1 MKVSVPKRFTLLKG
15 FVLLFLAISFL
26 LRMFFLIWNFSEIDH
41 SLVPLAT
48 IFMIG
53 LFYDIGTISFF
64 ALVGALYFLAM
75 PKRFIGSLVDRIMCY
90 TGFTLGVIIIF
101 FSFFAEITFWDEFQR
116 RFNFI
121 AVDYLIYTY
130 EVVKN
135 INESY
140 PLPMLIG
147 GMGILVVVTI
157 LLFKKFGLFKTT
169 FESKEVFKIRLVP
182 SVIVLGVVLIFA
194 LFIKNESAELSENRY
209 NNEISKAGI
218 YSFFA
223 AFRNNEL
230 SYPEFYK
237 TEPIEEA
244 FLEVNENMKTLQDSI
259 YAPSSSITRFVANDG
274 EESKP
279 NVIFICIE
287 SLSAKYLGAFG
298 NNEQLTPTLDS
309 LSKVGL
315 SFDNLYATGTRTVR
329 GMEAIT
335 LSIPPT
341 PGRSI
346 VKREK
351 NNNLF
356 TIGEVFE
363 NKGYTRTFFYGGDGY
378 FDNMD
383 KYFSGNGFDVV
394 DRGRGF
400 LPTGD
405 IVTNRKNIED
415 DEVTFEN
422 AWGVCDG
429 DIYRKVLKEAD
440 LSFETGKPFFNFIM
454 TTSNHKP
461 YTYPDNKIDV
471 PSGTGRNGAVRYTD
485 YAIQEFLKS
494 AKQKPWFKNTVFV
507 IMADHCAS
515 SAGRWELDVANYHIP
530 AIIVNLENGA
540 QEHIK
545 KLCSQIDVFPTLFAQ
560 LGWNYE
566 SNLFGRDVM
575 KMDKSD
581 ERAFIGNYRKLGL
594 LKGSELMV
602 LGDQKQA
609 NFYQW
614 KSMDNSL
621 QSMPINDAFLKETI
635 SYFQVADYLYT
646 NNGLTLKSSK

>member
-1 MKVSVPKRFTLLKG
+1 MKLSVPKRFTLLKG
-15 FVLLFLAISFL
+15 FVFLFLAISLL
-26 LRMFFLIWNFSEIDH
+26 LRIIFLIWNFSETDH
-41 SLVPLAT
+41 DLVALAT
-48 IFMIG
+48 IFLTG
-53 LFYDIGTISFF
+53 LFYDIGTVSFF

-75 PKRFIGSLVDRIMCY
+75 PKKFIGSLADRIMCY
-90 TGFTLGVIIIF
+90 MGFTLGVLIIF

-140 PLPMLIG
+140 PLPILIG
-147 GMGILVVVTI
+147 GVGILVVITV
-157 LLFKKFGLFKTT
+157 LLFKKFGLFQST
-169 FESKEVFKIRLVP
+169 FESKAVFKTRLFP
-182 SVIVLGVVLIFA
+182 SAIVLGVVFIFA
-194 LFIKNESAELSENRY
+194 MFIKNESAELSENRY

-244 FLEVNENMKTLQDSI
+244 FLKVNDNIKTLQDSM
-259 YAPSSSITRFVANDG
+259 YAPASSINRYVTNDG
-274 EESKP
+274 EEKKP

-298 NNEQLTPTLDS
+298 NPEPLTPTLDS
-309 LSKVGL
+309 LTQVGL
-315 SFDNLYATGTRTVR
+315 SFDNLFATGTRTVR

-363 NKGYTRTFFYGGDGY
+363 TKGYSRTFFYGGDGY

-383 KYFSGNGFDVV
+383 KYFSGNGFDIV

-405 IVTNRKNIED
+405 IVTTRKNIED

-422 AWGVCDG
+422 AWGVCDE

-440 LSFETGKPFFNFIM
+440 LAFEIGKPFFNFIM

-461 YTYPDNKIDV
+461 YTYPDHKIDI

-485 YAIQEFLKS
+485 YAIQQFLKS

-530 AIIVNLENGA
+530 AVIVNLENGA

-560 LGWNYE
+560 LGWRYE
-566 SNLFGRDVM
+566 SNLFGKDVM
-575 KMDKSD
+575 KMGKSD

-614 KSMDNSL
+614 NSLDNSL
-621 QSMPINDAFLKETI
+621 QSIPLNDGFLRETI

-646 NNGLTLKSSK
+646 NSGLTLKASN

>member
-1 MKVSVPKRFTLLKG
+1 MKLSVPKRFTLLKG
-15 FVLLFLAISFL
+15 FVLLFLAISLL
-26 LRMFFLIWNFSEIDH
+26 LRVIFLIWNFSETDH
-41 SLVPLAT
+41 ALVALAT
-48 IFMIG
+48 IFLTG
-53 LFYDIGTISFF
+53 LFYDIGTVSFF

-75 PKRFIGSLVDRIMCY
+75 PKKFIGSLADRMLCY
-90 TGFTLGVIIIF
+90 TGFTLGVLIIF

-140 PLPMLIG
+140 PLPILIG
-147 GMGILVVVTI
+147 GMGILVVVTV
-157 LLFKKFGLFKTT
+157 LLFKKFGLFKST
-169 FESKEVFKIRLVP
+169 FESKAVFKIRLVP
-182 SVIVLGVVLIFA
+182 SVIVLGVAVIFA

-244 FLEVNENMKTLQDSI
+244 FLKVNDNIKTLQDSM
-259 YAPSSSITRFVANDG
+259 YAPASSINRYVTNDG
-274 EESKP
+274 EEKKP

-298 NNEQLTPTLDS
+298 NPEPLTPTLDS
-309 LSKVGL
+309 LTQVGL
-315 SFDNLYATGTRTVR
+315 SFDNLFATGTRTVR

-363 NKGYTRTFFYGGDGY
+363 TKGYTRTFFYGGDGY

-383 KYFSGNGFDVV
+383 KYFSSNGFDIV

-405 IVTNRKNIED
+405 IVTTRKNIED

-440 LSFETGKPFFNFIM
+440 LAFETGKPFFDFIM

-461 YTYPDNKIDV
+461 YTYPDHKIDI

-530 AIIVNLENGA
+530 TIIVNLENGA

-560 LGWNYE
+560 LGWRYE
-566 SNLFGRDVM
+566 SNLFGKDVM
-575 KMDKSD
+575 KMGKTD

-614 KSMDNSL
+614 NSVDNSL
-621 QSMPINDAFLKETI
+621 QSMPMNDGFLKETI
-635 SYFQVADYLYT
+635 SYFQVADYLYS
-646 NNGLTLKSSK
+646 NNGLTLKASK

>member
-1 MKVSVPKRFTLLKG
+1 MKITIPSRFALLKG
-15 FVLLFLAISFL
+15 FILLFLLLSFI
-26 LRMFFLIWNFSEIDH
+26 LRVIFLIWNFSETDH
-41 SLVPLAT
+41 GALNLLKT
-48 IFMIG
+48 FFTG
-53 LFYDIGTISFF
+53 LFFDIGTISFF
-64 ALVGALYFLAM
+64 GLFASIYLLAI
-75 PKRFIGSLVDRIMCY
+75 PKRFIGSKADRILCY
-90 TGFTLGVIIIF
+90 TGFSIGILIIY

-140 PLPMLIG
+140 PLPILIG
-147 GMGILVVVTI
+147 GMVILVLFTVFGFKKLGIFNRTFDSAATFKDRLFPSMFVFAIT
-157 LLFKKFGLFKTT
+157 LLFAF
-169 FESKEVFKIRLVP
+169 
-182 SVIVLGVVLIFA
+182 
-194 LFIKNESAELSENRY
+194 FIKNENAEFSENRY

-237 TEPIEEA
+237 TERTEVA
-244 FLEVNENMKTLQDSI
+244 FLELNKNLNISQDSL
-259 YAPSSSITRFVANDG
+259 YRPSSSIRRFVHNDG
-274 EESKP
+274 EEKTP

-287 SLSAKYLGAFG
+287 SLSAKYLGVFG
-298 NNEQLTPTLDS
+298 NQEQLTPTLDS
-309 LSKVGL
+309 LSQIGI
-315 SFDNLYATGTRTVR
+315 SFDNLFATGTRTVR

-351 NNNLF
+351 NQNLF
-356 TIGEVFE
+356 TIGEVFKT
-363 NKGYTRTFFYGGDGY
+363 KGYSRTFFYGGDGY

-383 KYFSGNGFDVV
+383 KYFSGNEFDIV

-400 LPTGD
+400 LPSGD
-405 IVTNRKNIED
+405 IVTRRKNIED

-422 AWGVCDG
+422 AWGVCDE
-429 DIYRKVLKEAD
+429 DIYTKVLKEAD
-440 LSFETGKPFFNFIM
+440 IAATEGKPFFDFIM

-461 YTYPDNKIDV
+461 YTYPENKIDI
-471 PSGTGRNGAVRYTD
+471 PSGSGRNGAIKYTD
-485 YAIQEFLKS
+485 FAIHEFLEE
-494 AKQKPWFKNTVFV
+494 AKIRPWFKNTVFV

-530 AIIVNLENGA
+530 AMIVNLADSEA
-540 QEHIK
+540 QHINQ
-545 KLCSQIDVFPTLFAQ
+545 LCSQIDVFPSLFAK
-560 LGWNYE
+560 LGWDYE
-566 SNLFGRDVM
+566 SNLFGLDIF
-575 KMDKSD
+575 KMEKKD

-594 LKGSELMV
+594 LKDSELMV
-602 LGDQKQA
+602 LGDQKSA
-609 NFYQW
+609 NFYNW
-614 KSMDNSL
+614 NNSDNSL
-621 QSMPINDAFLKETI
+621 KPLPMSQNFLKETI
-635 SYFQVADYLYT
+635 SYFQVADYLYN
-646 NNGLTLKSSK
+646 NNGLNLKMNP

>member
-1 MKVSVPKRFTLLKG
+1 MKIAFTKRFELLKG
-15 FVLLFLAISFL
+15 FILLFLGISLL
-26 LRMFFLIWNFSEIDH
+26 LRVIFLIWNFSEIDH
-41 SLVPLAT
+41 GVITVFTTFL
-48 IFMIG
+48 IG
-53 LFYDIGTISFF
+53 LFYDIGTVSFF
-64 ALVGALYFLAM
+64 ALIATLYFLIV
-75 PKRFIGSLVDRIMCY
+75 PKGLIGTMADRVICYSGFIV
-90 TGFTLGVIIIF
+90 GVLIIF

-140 PLPMLIG
+140 PIPILIG
-147 GMGILVVVTI
+147 SIGILVMLTV
-157 LLFKKFGLFKTT
+157 LLFIRLRIFKRT
-169 FESKEVFKIRLVP
+169 FESTDPFKIRLLP
-182 SVIVLGVVLIFA
+182 SVIILGIALIFT
-194 LFIKNESAELSENRY
+194 LFIKNENAEISDNRY
-209 NNEISKAGI
+209 NNELSKAGI

-244 FLEVNENMKTLQDSI
+244 FLKVNGNIKTFQDSI
-259 YAPSSSITRFVANDG
+259 YTPSTGIRRYIRNDG
-274 EESKP
+274 KEKKP
-279 NVIFICIE
+279 NIIFICIE

-298 NNEQLTPTLDS
+298 NDNMLTPTLDS
-309 LSKVGL
+309 LSQVGI
-315 SFDNLYATGTRTVR
+315 SFDNLMATGTRTVR

-356 TIGEVFE
+356 TIGEIFRG
-363 NKGYTRTFFYGGDGY
+363 KGYTRTFFYGGDGY

-383 KYFSGNGFDVV
+383 KYFSGNGFDIV

-400 LPTGD
+400 LPSAD
-405 IVTNRKNIED
+405 IVTNRKNIADE
-415 DEVTFEN
+415 EVTFEN
-422 AWGVCDG
+422 AWGVCDE
-429 DIYRKVLKEAD
+429 DIYKKVLKEAD
-440 LSFETGKPFFNFIM
+440 SAFAIGRPFLDFIM

-461 YTYPDNKIDV
+461 YTYPANKIGI
-471 PSGTGRNGAVRYTD
+471 PSGTGRYGAIKYTD
-485 YAIQEFLKS
+485 FAIQEFLRN

-507 IMADHCAS
+507 LMADHCAS

-530 AIIVNLENGA
+530 AMILNLDGVEK
-540 QEHIK
+540 QHIDR
-545 KLCSQIDVFPTLFAQ
+545 LCSQVDIFPTLFAQ
-560 LGWNYE
+560 LGWTYE
-566 SNLFGRDVM
+566 SNLFGQDIL
-575 KMDKSD
+575 KMEETD

-594 LKGSELMV
+594 LKGHELMV

-609 NFYQW
+609 NFYNW
-614 KSMDNSL
+614 KRDDNSL
-621 QSMPINDAFLKETI
+621 VAKPMNQDFLKETI
-635 SYFQVADYLYT
+635 SYFQVADHLYN
-646 NNGLTLKSSK
+646 NNGLSLKVNE

>member
-1 MKVSVPKRFTLLKG
+1 MKLSVPKRFTLLKG
-15 FVLLFLAISFL
+15 FVLLFLAISLL
-26 LRMFFLIWNFSEIDH
+26 LRVIFLIWNFSETDH
-41 SLVPLAT
+41 ALVALAT
-48 IFMIG
+48 IFLTG
-53 LFYDIGTISFF
+53 LFYDIGTVSFF

-75 PKRFIGSLVDRIMCY
+75 PKRFIGSLADRMLCY
-90 TGFTLGVIIIF
+90 TGFTLGVLIIF

-140 PLPMLIG
+140 PLPILIG
-147 GMGILVVVTI
+147 GMGILVVVTV
-157 LLFKKFGLFKTT
+157 LLFKKFGLFKST
-169 FESKEVFKIRLVP
+169 FESKAVFKIRLVP
-182 SVIVLGVVLIFA
+182 SVIVLGVAVIFA

-244 FLEVNENMKTLQDSI
+244 FLKVNDNIKTLQDSM
-259 YAPSSSITRFVANDG
+259 YAPASSINRYVTNDG
-274 EESKP
+274 EEKKP

-298 NNEQLTPTLDS
+298 NPEPLTPTLDS
-309 LSKVGL
+309 LTQVGL
-315 SFDNLYATGTRTVR
+315 SFDNLFATGTRTVR

-363 NKGYTRTFFYGGDGY
+363 TKGYTRTFFYGGDGY

-383 KYFSGNGFDVV
+383 KYFSSNGFDIV

-405 IVTNRKNIED
+405 IVTARKNIED

-440 LSFETGKPFFNFIM
+440 LAFETGKPFFDFIM

-461 YTYPDNKIDV
+461 YTYPDHKIDI

-560 LGWNYE
+560 LGWRYE
-566 SNLFGRDVM
+566 SNLFGKDVM
-575 KMDKSD
+575 KMGKSD

-614 KSMDNSL
+614 NSVDNSL
-621 QSMPINDAFLKETI
+621 QSMPMNDGFLKETI
-635 SYFQVADYLYT
+635 SYFQVADYLYS
-646 NNGLTLKSSK
+646 NNGLTLKASK